1 MKEEDPLSVMINIK
15 LNKEKE
21 KAKNTFQR
29 EKTTQIQQDYIKVDN
44 KLRRL
49 YKKVDKTFDDLFN
62 FSEKFNK
69 EQEEL
74 QAQLNQAAE
83 RFKKNCSQLKK
94 EIKKMKEED
103 IPLLEEEARQL
114 KQAMIEQDVLVPA
127 TKR

>member
-49 YKKVDKTFDDLFN
+49 YKKVDKTFDDLFS